1 VFFAIMKKG
10 IRKIKNKMKGEGIQ
24 EVRIA
29 KTHGSTGSP

>member
-10 IRKIKNKMKGEGIQ
+10 IRKIKNKMKERIQ